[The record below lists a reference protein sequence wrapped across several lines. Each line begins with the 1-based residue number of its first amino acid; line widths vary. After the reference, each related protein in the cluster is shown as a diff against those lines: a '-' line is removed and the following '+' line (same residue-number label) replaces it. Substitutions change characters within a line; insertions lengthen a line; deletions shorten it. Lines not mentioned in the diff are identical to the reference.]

1 MHLANLR
8 YFLAA
13 AEEQHFGRAA
23 RRLRISQPALS
34 RQILN
39 MEASLGFSL
48 FERQRR
54 GVKLSKA
61 GEVFLQHAR
70 QISEAY
76 ERARE
81 HAKSVAL
88 GEVGRLR
95 IGLTDFS
102 LSYDFVAASFSR
114 FRAMSP
120 GINLDL
126 AVAWS
131 SMLQKEAIIEKS
143 IDGGFLYY
151 FEDMRTPELEYLELG
166 EEGLLLA
173 LPPSH
178 PYARLRRVTIKHLL
192 NEPFVWLRRDVFP
205 ERLEQLRSVCREARF
220 NPRIV
225 QEGPTEAALLRL
237 VSIGMGLALVRS
249 SLSKDLPPKVTLR
262 PVPKLQ
268 MALKFGFAHR
278 RDNRSPLLTDYIRVV
293 EALAQHGLGRR
304 SQRVLD
310 TKIVAQQCVR
320 GSQ

>member
-1 MHLANLR
+1 MHLANLH

-39 MEASLGFSL
+39 MEASLGFAL

-70 QISEAY
+70 QISESY

-81 HAKSVAL
+81 HATNVAR

-114 FRAMSP
+114 FRTMSP

-131 SMLQKEAIIEKS
+131 SMLQKEAILEKS

-151 FEDMRTPELEYLELG
+151 FEDTRTPELEYSELA
-166 EEGLLLA
+166 EEGLVLA
-173 LPPSH
+173 LPSSH
-178 PYARLRRVTIKHLL
+178 PYARLRRVTIDHLL
-192 NEPFVWLRRDVFP
+192 NEPFVWLRRDFFP
-205 ERLEQLRSVCREARF
+205 ERHEQLRSACREAQF
-220 NPRIV
+220 TPRVV

-249 SLSKDLPPKVTLR
+249 SLSKDLPRKVTLR
-262 PVPKLQ
+262 RVSKLK
-268 MALKFGFAHR
+268 MNLKFGFAHH
-278 RDNRSPLLTDYIRVV
+278 RDNRSSLLTEYIQLV
-293 EALAQHGLGRR
+293 EALAQHDPSRR
-304 SQRVLD
+304 
-310 TKIVAQQCVR
+310 AQCIGHQNR
-320 GSQ
+320 TSEPLK

>member
-1 MHLANLR
+1 MTLGNLR

-39 MEASLGFSL
+39 MEAGLGFAL

-70 QISEAY
+70 QISESY
-76 ERARE
+76 ERACE
-81 HAKSVAL
+81 HAMGVAR
-88 GEVGRLR
+88 GEIGRLR

-102 LSYDFVAASFSR
+102 LSYEFVAASLSR

-131 SMLQKEAIIEKS
+131 STLQKEALLEKS

-151 FEDMRTPELEYLELG
+151 YEDMGGPELEYSVLG
-166 EEGLLLA
+166 EERTLLA
-173 LPPSH
+173 LPSSH
-178 PYARLRRVTIKHLL
+178 PYARLRRVTINHLL

-205 ERLEQLRSVCREARF
+205 ERHQQLVSACRRARF
-220 NPRIV
+220 APRIV

-237 VSIGMGLALVRS
+237 VSFGMGLALVRS
-249 SLSKDLPPKVTLR
+249 SLLKELPPKVTLR
-262 PVPKLQ
+262 PVSKLD
-268 MALKFGFAHR
+268 AIAKFVFVHH
-278 RDNRSPLLTDYIRVV
+278 RDNRSPVLTKYIGLV
-293 EALAQHGLGRR
+293 EALAQHEPSRR
-304 SQRVLD
+304 VKRIGQELWAG
-310 TKIVAQQCVR
+310 KPLK
-320 GSQ
+320 

>member
-39 MEASLGFSL
+39 MEAGLGFAL

-81 HAKSVAL
+81 HAKNVTH
-88 GEVGRLR
+88 GEVDRLR

-120 GINLDL
+120 GVNLDL
-126 AVAWS
+126 SVAWF
-131 SMLQKEAIIEKS
+131 SMLQKEAILEKS

-151 FEDMRTPELEYLELG
+151 FEDMAVPELEYSELG
-166 EEGLLLA
+166 QEGLLLA
-173 LPPSH
+173 LPSSH
-178 PYARLRRVTIKHLL
+178 PFVHLRRVTTNHLL

-205 ERLEQLRSVCREARF
+205 ERHEQLRSACRQAGF
-220 NPRIV
+220 TPRIV
-225 QEGPTEAALLRL
+225 QEGPTEAVLLRL
-237 VSIGMGLALVRS
+237 VSFGMGLALVRS
-249 SLSKDLPPKVTLR
+249 SLSKELPPKVILR
-262 PVPKLQ
+262 PVSKLQ
-268 MALKFGFAHR
+268 MNLKFGFAHH
-278 RDNRSPLLTDYIRVV
+278 RDNRSPLLTEYIRLV
-293 EALAQHGLGRR
+293 EALAQHAPSGRAQR
-304 SQRVLD
+304 SGHQDRAGKLL
-310 TKIVAQQCVR
+310 K
-320 GSQ
+320 

>member
-39 MEASLGFSL
+39 MEANLGFAL

-70 QISEAY
+70 QITESY

-81 HAKSVAL
+81 HAKSVAR

-114 FRAMSP
+114 FRALSP
-120 GINLDL
+120 AINLDL
-126 AVAWS
+126 AVAWHS
-131 SMLQKEAIIEKS
+131 TLQKDAILGKS

-151 FEDMRTPELEYLELG
+151 FEDMLTPELEYSELA

-173 LPPSH
+173 LPSSH
-178 PYARLRRVTIKHLL
+178 PFARLRQVTINHLL

-205 ERLEQLRSVCREARF
+205 ERHDQMRSACHRARF
-220 NPRIV
+220 SPRIV
-225 QEGPTEAALLRL
+225 QEGPTEAVLLRL
-237 VSIGMGLALVRS
+237 VSIGMGFALVRS
-249 SLSKDLPPKVTLR
+249 SLSKDLPPNVALR
-262 PVPKLQ
+262 PVTKLQ
-268 MALKFGFAHR
+268 MHLKFGFAHH
-278 RDNRSPLLTDYIRVV
+278 RDNRSPLLTEYIQLVKT
-293 EALAQHGLGRR
+293 LAQHDSGRR
-304 SQRVLD
+304 AQRIGHQSRTGKPL
-310 TKIVAQQCVR
+310 K
-320 GSQ
+320 

>member
-1 MHLANLR
+1 MRLANLR

-34 RQILN
+34 RQIQN
-39 MEASLGFSL
+39 MEESLGFAL

-61 GEVFLQHAR
+61 GDIFLQHAR
-70 QISEAY
+70 LISESY

-81 HAKSVAL
+81 HAKNVAS

-120 GINLDL
+120 GINLEL

-131 SMLQKEAIIEKS
+131 SVLQKEAILGES

-151 FEDMRTPELEYLELG
+151 FEELRTPELEYSELG

-173 LPPSH
+173 LPLSH
-178 PYARLRRVTIKHLL
+178 PYTRLRRVTINHLL

-205 ERLEQLRSVCREARF
+205 ERHEQLRTVCRLARF
-220 NPRIV
+220 TPRIV
-225 QEGPTEAALLRL
+225 QEGPTEAVLLRL
-237 VSIGMGLALVRS
+237 VSIGMGFALVRS
-249 SLSKDLPPKVTLR
+249 SLAKDLPPNVTLR
-262 PVPKLQ
+262 PVSKLH
-268 MALKFGFAHR
+268 MNLKFGFAHH
-278 RDNRSPLLTDYIRVV
+278 RDNRSPLLMEYIRLIK
-293 EALAQHGLGRR
+293 ALA
-304 SQRVLD
+304 
-310 TKIVAQQCVR
+310 
-320 GSQ
+320 